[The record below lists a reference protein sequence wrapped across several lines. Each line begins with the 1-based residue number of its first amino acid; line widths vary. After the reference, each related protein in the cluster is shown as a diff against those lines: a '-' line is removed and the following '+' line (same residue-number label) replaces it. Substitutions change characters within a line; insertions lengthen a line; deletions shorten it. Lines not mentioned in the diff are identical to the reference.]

1 MAEDKFAQYKDKFTL
16 DGLVKPVPG
25 VTKEKTQFMRD
36 LMDGT
41 RKGHRDT
48 KGVLEEALVSTDAIF
63 NLAHVT
69 ALNVLADFDV
79 QPRTWEQLGAT
90 ILPVSD
96 FRPVTLYSL
105 RPDWSAGGVIG
116 SGTTTSGLTPRWVA
130 PRVPEGANYPYAYM
144 EQETN
149 QEVGGIV
156 KRGFKTG
163 FTFEAF
169 INDSVGFIQSLP
181 DSMRNIAL
189 DTDEWEVYN
198 ALISGVGSAQELAG
212 GNVPDVNQ
220 PAVAPNAPISYNAVW
235 RAIIELSQRTLNGRL
250 IVVSGGFKLV
260 IPAGQRQWVNWALFG
275 TSTVGYENGNP
286 QASPNRVTLVDING
300 PDPIASAGITIV
312 ESEFVPANHW
322 YLLPNSNA
330 ARRPLLQLM
339 RLTGHDVP
347 ELRVQGNTGSYVGG
361 GVVDPF
367 EGNFDN
373 DSADFR
379 LRMFTK
385 GILWTPEL
393 VVWSRGDSSAVS

>member
-1 MAEDKFAQYKDKFTL
+1 MTDKFESYKDKYTL

-25 VTKEKTQFMRD
+25 VTKEKARAMRD

-41 RKGHRDT
+41 RKGRRDT
-48 KGVLEEALVSTDAIF
+48 KGVLEEAMVSTDAVF

-69 ALNVLADFDV
+69 ALNVLADFDKE
-79 QPRTWEQLGAT
+79 PRTWEQLGVS

-105 RPDWSAGGVIG
+105 RPDWSEGGTLG
-116 SGTTTSGLTPRWVA
+116 SGGAGLTPRWIA
-130 PRVPEGANYPYAYM
+130 PRVPEGANYPYAHM
-144 EQETN
+144 EQEVN

-198 ALISGVGSAQELAG
+198 ALINGVTDSQQVQG
-212 GNVPDVNQ
+212 GALPDANQ
-220 PAVAPNAPISYNAVW
+220 PSVTINPPISYNAVW
-235 RAIIELSQRTLNGRL
+235 RAIVELSQRTLNGRK

-260 IPAGQRQWVNWALFG
+260 IPAGQRQWVEWALYG
-275 TSTVGYENGNP
+275 TSLVGYETGNP
-286 QASPNRVTLVDING
+286 AASPNRVTLADVTA
-300 PDPIASAGITIV
+300 PDAVRSAGITIV
-312 ESEFVPANHW
+312 ESEYIPAGYW
-322 YLLPNSNA
+322 YLLPNSNS
-330 ARRPLLQLM
+330 ARRPLLNLL

-347 ELRVQGNTGSYVGG
+347 ELRVQGNTGTYVGG
-361 GVVDPF
+361 GVVSPF
-367 EGNFDN
+367 EGDFDN

-393 VVWSRGDSSAVS
+393 VVWSDGTGA